1 MQIGDCWFDETS
13 GELQHKGRGDS
24 WHLPRAELQVL
35 KLLLANQGRLVSRM
49 ELRAGD
55 DTHPPLSDSS
65 VARAVCMLRAFLGPE
80 YESLIETVKGQGYL
94 LRSSVV
100 RKPHTG
106 VMESRLNAGPKQL
119 LVGLVLILM
128 LGVSVFYLYR
138 LPRVTPT
145 VPLNKQELI
154 LLSGQ
159 RMELFFY
166 SNSRTNNQ
174 LLSEQGKI
182 LTSALAQCQSSPWR
196 KLYVSLSH
204 DKQVLNLTL
213 RGEYLGQSVV
223 RNLKISDGRQTKAF
237 VSVPWL
243 KEVDLCG

>member
-154 LLSGQ
+154 LPSGQ

-174 LLSEQGKI
+174 LLSEQSKI
-182 LTSALAQCQSSPWR
+182 LTSALAQCQSSTWR

>member
-154 LLSGQ
+154 LPSGQ

-174 LLSEQGKI
+174 LLSEQSKI

-223 RNLKISDGRQTKAF
+223 RNLKISDGRQIKAF

>member
-1 MQIGDCWFDETS
+1 MQIGDCWFDEAS
-13 GELQHKGRGDS
+13 GELQHRGRGDS

-35 KLLLANQGRLVSRM
+35 KLLLANQGRLVSRI

-55 DTHPPLSDSS
+55 DNHPPLSDSS

-94 LRSSVV
+94 LRSSVA
-100 RKPHTG
+100 RKPAG
-106 VMESRLNAGPKQL
+106 VLESRLNAGPKQL
-119 LVGLVLILM
+119 LVGLVLIFM
-128 LGVSVFYLYR
+128 LGLSLFYLYR
-138 LPRVTPT
+138 LPRVAPT
-145 VPLNKQELI
+145 IPLNKQELT

-174 LLSEQGKI
+174 LLTEQGKV
-182 LTSALAQCQSSPWR
+182 LASALAQCKSSPWR

-223 RNLKISDGRQTKAF
+223 RNLKVSDGRQVKAF